1 MRGEKNSSSLCG
13 YSVRGSPPY
22 ARGKAT
28 LRLILYSRPR
38 ITPVCAGKR
47 YLCLHDLSHDRI
59 TSARAGKSGEIDH
72 ADCAIRDHPRA
83 CGEKLH
89 LILLQK
95 SQSGSPPRVRGK
107 ALCRAAPW
115 YQPGITPACAGKSL
129 FCAPLPLT
137 GRDHPRAC
145 GEKLRGRRAA
155 EDAQG
160 SPPRVRGKAASV
172 QLCAG

>member
-107 ALCRAAPW
+107 VDQQILCCA
-115 YQPGITPACAGKSL
+115 YIGITPACAGKSPSGKNSP
-129 FCAPLPLT
+129 AAA
-137 GRDHPRAC
+137 RDHPRVC
-145 GEKLRGRRAA
+145 GEKRPTHLC
-155 EDAQG
+155 
-160 SPPRVRGKAASV
+160 
-172 QLCAG
+172 QLK